1 MIQIN
6 VVLKFNSII
15 WILNQM
21 MDQITGMNMESDKNC
36 HIK

>member
-6 VVLKFNSII
+6 VVLKFDSII

-21 MDQITGMNMESDKNC
+21 MDQITGMNKESDENC
-36 HIK
+36 HNK